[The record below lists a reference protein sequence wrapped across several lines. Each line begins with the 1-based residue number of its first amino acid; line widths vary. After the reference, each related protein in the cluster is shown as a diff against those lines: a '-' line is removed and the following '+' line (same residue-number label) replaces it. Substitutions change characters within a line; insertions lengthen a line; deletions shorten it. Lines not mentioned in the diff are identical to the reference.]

1 MTDDGRTVTEK
12 SDILQE
18 QVKFYSNLYTSKI
31 NNTIQ
36 MKQYFDTSPISSML
50 SHKEKDSCENEITE
64 EECKG
69 ALFSMKLNKTPG
81 FDGLSVEFHQ
91 LFWSHISPFLWI
103 PWENLS

>member
-1 MTDDGRTVTEK
+1 M
-12 SDILQE
+12 
-18 QVKFYSNLYTSKI
+18 FYSNIYTSKI

-36 MKQYFDTSPISSML
+36 MKQYFDTSPISNIL

-81 FDGLSVEFHQ
+81 SDGLSVEFYQ
-91 LFWSHISPFLWI
+91 LF
-103 PWENLS
+103 